1 MGSCL
6 LAWVVALSVWNRLLL
21 LRTEAQNGGREAA
34 VTIEGR
40 NEVQLMRKLGGE
52 RKEEGAE
59 MAKLCK

>member
-1 MGSCL
+1 M
-6 LAWVVALSVWNRLLL
+6 WNGLLL
-21 LRTEAQNGGREAA
+21 LRTEAQKGGREAA

-59 MAKLCK
+59 MAKL